1 MAAIKNFQISVVKH
15 SSMLVSIILTILIVF
30 DCGGEIVKVKNILL
44 NIRPRQLID
53 HINDT
58 SLVRLVIYEIEF
70 KG

>member
-1 MAAIKNFQISVVKH
+1 
-15 SSMLVSIILTILIVF
+15 MLVSIILTILIVF

-58 SLVRLVIYEIEF
+58 KLVRLVIYEIEF